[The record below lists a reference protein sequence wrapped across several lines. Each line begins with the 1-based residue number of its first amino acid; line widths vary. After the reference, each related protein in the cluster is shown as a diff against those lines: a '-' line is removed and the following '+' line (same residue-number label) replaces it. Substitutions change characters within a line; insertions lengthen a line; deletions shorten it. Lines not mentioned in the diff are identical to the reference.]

1 MGFNDNATT
10 ISRSDLIQ
18 IKNRAFSANVR
29 AKLSTGETRE
39 SCYRNKHAAISYLL
53 AAGMAF
59 VDSVDWSVPDPTF
72 GVEFVGGGKLHTKLS
87 GLSSAALRSVRRQLH
102 GNMTPQSPTQ
112 LPEGGLGYVET
123 DGPWN

>member
-1 MGFNDNATT
+1 MGFNDNAAA

-39 SCYRNKHAAISYLL
+39 SCYRNKHAAINYLL
-53 AAGMAF
+53 EAGMAF

-72 GVEFVGGGKLHTKLS
+72 GVEFVGGGKLHTRLS
-87 GLSSAALRSVRRQLH
+87 SLNSAALRSVRRQLN
-102 GNMTPQSPTQ
+102 GNLTPQSAAVRPD
-112 LPEGGLGYVET
+112 GGYGLAEAQGA
-123 DGPWN
+123 WN

>member
-1 MGFNDNATT
+1 MGFNDNANT

-72 GVEFVGGGKLHTKLS
+72 GVEFVGGGKLHVKLS
-87 GLSSAALRSVRRQLH
+87 GMSSAALRSVRRQLN
-102 GNMTPQSPTQ
+102 GNPRPQNPAF
-112 LPEGGLGYVET
+112 LPDGGFSFAEVE
-123 DGPWN
+123 GPWN